1 MNKMTLEDLGWELQL
16 GLVEYEEYENEDK
29 FISIDYNKRK
39 IIISDTVQELSFA
52 TLEAI
57 REKVIENAIY

>member
-1 MNKMTLEDLGWELQL
+1 MNKMTLEDLGWELQP
-16 GLVEYEEYENEDK
+16 GFDGYEAYKNRDQ
-29 FISIDYNKRK
+29 FIDIDYYKRK

>member
-1 MNKMTLEDLGWELQL
+1 MNKMTLEDLGWNLQFSL
-16 GLVEYEEYENEDK
+16 DKYEEYKNGDQ
-29 FISIDYNKRK
+29 FIGIDYEKRK
-39 IIISDTVQELSFA
+39 IVLFNAIQELSFA

>member
-1 MNKMTLEDLGWELQL
+1 MNKMTLEDLGWEFRF
-16 GLVEYEEYENEDK
+16 GLVEYEEYKNGDQ
-29 FISIDYNKRK
+29 FIGIDYEKRK
-39 IIISDTVQELSFA
+39 IVLFNAIQELSFA